1 MFNMNSFSIISYL
14 HDVLKQRGCEGHILF
29 MDPSRIASSTYHDDD
44 RAQAIA
50 NRMSSL
56 LAGQSLFIPWNLG

>member
-29 MDPSRIASSTYHDDD
+29 MDPSRIASSTYHDND

-56 LAGQSLFIPWNLG
+56 